1 MTMMIAWKYLSY
13 INKTN
18 SSEGYCNM
26 WKIEEG
32 LGSIE
37 LGVSTVLLS
46 DGDSIIYSI
55 GNVQHKRY
63 IVAGTH

>member
-1 MTMMIAWKYLSY
+1 
-13 INKTN
+13 
-18 SSEGYCNM
+18 M